1 MLFRFI
7 FYLVIAYTALRIVR
21 WLIKPTTR
29 GARRMA
35 AGRPRPSQM
44 IRCATCG
51 MFITQTSALA
61 LGGREFCSK
70 SCAER
75 RVHSA

>member
-7 FYLVIAYTALRIVR
+7 LYMVLAYTALRVVR
-21 WLIKPTTR
+21 WLINPSSSMARRVSAR
-29 GARRMA
+29 GARS
-35 AGRPRPSQM
+35 SQM
-44 IRCATCG
+44 IRCARCG
-51 MFITQTSALA
+51 MFVTQKSALA

-70 SCAER
+70 SCADQ

>member
-21 WLIKPTTR
+21 WLINPTPR
-29 GARRMA
+29 AARRMA
-35 AGRPRPSQM
+35 ARRPRPSQM
-44 IRCATCG
+44 IRCAACG